1 MTTPKYLEAFR
12 QAARKTQTCEKS
24 EVSEKRGG
32 GEGLNSL
39 NTLISPFPLGR
50 FGRFG
55 RTFSALEA
63 RCPDHVPPLRWQQA
77 VEDGRRFLA
86 TWGSQAEAMGWTS
99 ADLFGLA
106 PIPDT
111 PAASYQRLS
120 RYDCTGLCWLLE
132 GRPVVA
138 LTADTA
144 TIRNPSTGT
153 TALFRK
159 NHRPALG
166 PLGDSLEDFK
176 CTAGSDGTTQ
186 GG

>member
-24 EVSEKRGG
+24 EVSEKRGE

-39 NTLISPFPLGR
+39 NTLFSPFP

-63 RCPDHVPPLRWQQA
+63 RCPEHVDVPRWKQA

-99 ADLFGLA
+99 VDLFGLHQ
-106 PIPDT
+106 PPER
-111 PAASYQRLS
+111 PHPSYSRLS
-120 RYDCTGLCWLLE
+120 RYDCTGLCWLLQ

-138 LTADTA
+138 LTETRAS
-144 TIRNPSTGT
+144 IRNPKTYTVT
-153 TALFRK
+153 TYRRLNK
-159 NHRPALG
+159 PALG
-166 PLGDSLEDFK
+166 PLGDSLDDLE
-176 CTAGSDGTTQ
+176 
-186 GG
+186 